1 MKKFFVFFAA
11 LVAFV
16 ASAQLVNAEEK
27 PHVQGFISN
36 KFWDNWEI
44 QAGAG
49 PTFMLNTGSASST
62 TGNGSFVSGAGYI
75 GVAKWFHP
83 VFGIRFAGEGGKFTY
98 LSQPTP
104 NVYGENEIST
114 AFIFVHPDFM
124 VNLSNWIGGYK
135 EGRVYNAIL
144 TAGAGLAVTS
154 LDHPKTREMEF
165 AFNFGLQNRFNVCK
179 SLSLDLTVNYMLARA
194 HLFPTHTLPVGPDS
208 GHFHALNVYVGFTY
222 RFNRRTF
229 DRSGATED
237 EAKAT
242 LARLASAEQSLAAA
256 ESDNARL
263 KKVAAE
269 QAKALEAAT
278 AQVAERDAALKAAE
292 AKLVAQNA
300 QATSAKE
307 AVSSDNFD
315 EILFYL
321 YGHGVLNANNK
332 TRLDLLAEHIKNS
345 KCDKVYKIE
354 GFADPQTGSKKAN
367 ERLAGK
373 RARLVYEY
381 LLSKGV
387 SESKIEWKNCGT
399 QELPFNSKEQ
409 NRVVVVF

>member
-44 QAGAG
+44 QAGVG
-49 PTFMLNTGSASST
+49 PTFLLSTGSASST
-62 TGNGSFVSGAGYI
+62 SGEGSFVNVAGYLAA
-75 GVAKWFHP
+75 VKWFHP
-83 VFGIRFAGEGGKFTY
+83 VFGLRFTGEGGKFSY
-98 LSQPTP
+98 LSEQAP
-104 NVYGENEIST
+104 NIYGDNQVKT
-114 AFIFVHPDFM
+114 AFIFAHPDVM

-135 EGRVYNAIL
+135 EGRVYNAVVS
-144 TAGAGLAVTS
+144 AGAGLAVTS
-154 LDHPKTREMEF
+154 LDHAATREMEF

-179 SLSLDLTVNYMLARA
+179 ALSIDLTLNYMLARA
-194 HLFPTHTLPVGPDS
+194 HLYPTNTPALEKG
-208 GHFHALNVYVGFTY
+208 GHFHALNVYAGVTY

-229 DRSGATED
+229 DRAGATEE

-242 LARLASAEQSLAAA
+242 LARLASTEQALAAA

-263 KKVAAE
+263 KKVTAE

-307 AVSSDNFD
+307 AVNSDNFD

-387 SESKIEWKNCGT
+387 PESKIEWKNCGT
-399 QELPFNSKEQ
+399 QGLPFNAKEQ